1 VSFLT
6 KRIGVGPR
14 GKITEMM
21 MRDVGYDDRS
31 DIGNDLRWLSYSEL
45 GQARG
50 ISTASA
56 IRLAFRRKW
65 RRQDGND
72 GTVRV
77 AIPVDE
83 ANPQAEMAD
92 GDGDGIGRDI
102 GQVVGLLETAATMLR
117 ERGEDADLML
127 AALHANAEEALARA
141 EAETVSER
149 EAKRQAQ
156 RALADA
162 EAQLSKVRDELGR
175 ISREAE
181 ARRISEQAAREKA
194 EAEAAQLRQEDQARR
209 NLGLLAR
216 LRAALRGE

>member
-1 VSFLT
+1 
-6 KRIGVGPR
+6 
-14 GKITEMM
+14 MM